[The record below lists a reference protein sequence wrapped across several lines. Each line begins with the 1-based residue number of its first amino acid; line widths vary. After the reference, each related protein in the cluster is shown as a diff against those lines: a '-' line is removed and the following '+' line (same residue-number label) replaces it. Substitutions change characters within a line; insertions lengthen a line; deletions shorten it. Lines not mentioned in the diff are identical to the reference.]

1 VTDSQIP
8 AGELYVHVGRVEQ
21 GHFELGQGVSLELDH
36 TARAATRRNHSA
48 THLLHWALREVIG
61 PTVAQKG
68 SLVGPERLRFDYS
81 GTRALSL
88 EELRRVEDLV
98 NHAVLANTPIV
109 TDVLP
114 MDQAKARGAIG
125 IFEEKYGEVV
135 RVLRIGP
142 SLELCGGTHAF
153 RTGDLGLF
161 TVLSEAGLAAGV
173 RRIEATTGLRS
184 LARLREQEDELL
196 AIAEQL
202 KARPAELMARVERV
216 VREEKALKDEIKRLE
231 QTMME
236 GGGEDLSSQAREID
250 GIRVLGAKVGLSDPG
265 ALREMADKLKDKL
278 APAVVLLGGEAKGK
292 ALLVC
297 SVSKEAMSRFKAGDV
312 VKAAAAIV
320 GGGGGGRPDFA
331 QAGGSDPSKLDE
343 AVAHVY
349 VLTGAT
355 A

>member
-1 VTDSQIP
+1 MAQPAQPTTQINIELP
-8 AGELYVHVGRVEQ
+8 AD
-21 GHFELGQGVSLELDH
+21 LE
-36 TARAATRRNHSA
+36 AVYSNFAIINHSPSEIVIDFA
-48 THLLHWALREVIG
+48 RLMPNVPKAKIHARIMLTPLNAKLLLKALG
-61 PTVAQKG
+61 
-68 SLVGPERLRFDYS
+68 D
-81 GTRALSL
+81 
-88 EELRRVEDLV
+88 
-98 NHAVLANTPIV
+98 NLA
-109 TDVLP
+109 
-114 MDQAKARGAIG
+114 K
-125 IFEEKYGEVV
+125 FEEKYGEVV